1 MSSRALSIA
10 IVVTAALAIVGAGS
24 DAPWSAL
31 FYLGKPATTALIFLL
46 AWFSSSLS
54 SSPTLDARYRRAVLV
69 GIVLSLV
76 GDVFLMWPNQGFV
89 PGLIAFLLAHIG
101 YIVAFAPGSSARARG
116 AIGVVMLC
124 VAAANL
130 VGLLPRIGAE
140 LKGPVLAYVAVL
152 TTMATFAIA
161 RAWTPALARETPRSV
176 RFAAV
181 GGAAFVLSDSL
192 LAWDKFGGAV
202 PQAQL
207 LILSTYWF
215 AQWCIARS
223 VRAA

>member
-10 IVVTAALAIVGAGS
+10 IVVSAALAIVGAGS
-24 DAPWSAL
+24 DAPWSVL

-46 AWFSSSLS
+46 AWFSSS

-69 GIVLSLV
+69 GIALSLV

-202 PQAQL
+202 PQAQF

>member
-10 IVVTAALAIVGAGS
+10 IVVSAALAIVGAGS

-46 AWFSSSLS
+46 AWFSSS
-54 SSPTLDARYRRAVLV
+54 PTLDARYRRAVLV
-69 GIVLSLV
+69 GIALSLV

-202 PQAQL
+202 PQAQF

>member
-10 IVVTAALAIVGAGS
+10 IVVSAALAIVGAGS

-46 AWFSSSLS
+46 AWFSSS
-54 SSPTLDARYRRAVLV
+54 PMLDARYRRAVLV
-69 GIVLSLV
+69 GIALSFV

-116 AIGVVMLC
+116 AIGLVMLC

-181 GGAAFVLSDSL
+181 GGAVFVLSDSL

>member
-1 MSSRALSIA
+1 MSSRALTIA
-10 IVVTAALAIVGAGS
+10 IALSAVVAIVGAGA
-24 DAPWSAL
+24 DAPWVWM
-31 FYLGKPATTALIFLL
+31 FHVGKPLTTVLIFLL
-46 AWFSSSLS
+46 AFSSSPVLGM
-54 SSPTLDARYRRAVLV
+54 RYRRAVLV
-69 GIVLSLV
+69 GIALSLI
-76 GDVFLMWPNQGFV
+76 GDVLLMSPTDGFV

-101 YIVAFAPGSSARARG
+101 YIVAFAPGTSMRARV
-116 AIGVVMLC
+116 AIGVVMLG

-130 VGLLPRIGAE
+130 SGLLPRIGAE
-140 LKGPVLAYVAVL
+140 LKGPVLAYVVVL
-152 TTMATFAIA
+152 MTMATFAIA
-161 RAWTPALARETPRSV
+161 RAWTPALSRETPRSV

-192 LAWDKFGGAV
+192 LAWDKFGGVV

-223 VRAA
+223 MEAR

>member
-10 IVVTAALAIVGAGS
+10 IVVSAALAIVGAGS

-31 FYLGKPATTALIFLL
+31 FYLGKPTTTALIFLL
-46 AWFSSSLS
+46 AWFSSSS
-54 SSPTLDARYRRAVLV
+54 SSPMRDARYRRAVLV
-69 GIVLSLV
+69 GIALSLV
-76 GDVFLMWPNQGFV
+76 GDVFLMCPNQGFV

-101 YIVAFAPGSSARARG
+101 YIVAFAPGSSVRARG
-116 AIGVVMLC
+116 AIGLVMLC
-124 VAAANL
+124 VAVGNL

-181 GGAAFVLSDSL
+181 GGAVFVLSDSL